1 MKKNFL
7 AIAIPLFMT
16 GGAANAVTLYDNDG
30 TQFEFGGSLRLMAEY
45 SDSRGPGDHDVK
57 IKDQSSRFSFKI
69 SHDLGNGLTGFG
81 YLEYGNDTQAEEK
94 NFQLKNRQGNVGM
107 KMDGVGEIAVGRIL
121 SPFDDVALSDYSYKY
136 GGVLDFG
143 KGSPRQNDDNFIGR
157 VSHSLRAQTVEF
169 GGLTLAGSYTFQGDK
184 TDSTRT
190 LKPAKPGEN
199 LDTADDYNYNYKGTI
214 NNAYTLAAYFDTG
227 VGLKI
232 NAGYGYAKAN
242 AVKAEGLTHDIDLKE
257 RIWGVSTEYTINDFA
272 IAFDYGQANTINTI
286 KSNRVNKRA
295 DLYGI
300 GTKYQLGKSKIY
312 AGYFYKDGN
321 KETHDYK
328 EKTAVVGTD
337 YSFTSN
343 YKIWLEYANMRSKET
358 KNNVKHKEDENK
370 VALGFRVFF

>member
-7 AIAIPLFMT
+7 AIAIPLLMT

-30 TQFEFGGSLRLMAEY
+30 TKFDVGGSLRLMAEY

-57 IKDQSSRFSFKI
+57 IKDQSSRISFKI

-94 NFQLKNRQGNVGM
+94 NFNLKNRQGNVGM
-107 KMDGVGEIAVGRIL
+107 KMDGVGEFAVGRIL

-143 KGSPRQNDDNFIGR
+143 EGSPRQNDDNFIGR
-157 VSHSLRAQTVEF
+157 VSHSVRVQTVEF
-169 GGLTLAGSYTFQGDK
+169 GGLSLAGSYTFQGDK
-184 TDSTRT
+184 TDSTRGD
-190 LKPAKPGEN
+190 LKPGGDPN
-199 LDTADDYNYNYKGTI
+199 NDNDYNYKRTI

-232 NAGYGYAKAN
+232 NAGYGYARSN
-242 AVKAEGLTHDIDLKE
+242 AVKAVGLTHDIDLKE
-257 RIWGVSTEYTINDFA
+257 RIWGVSTEYSIGDLAFA
-272 IAFDYGQANTINTI
+272 VDYGQANTINTSN
-286 KSNRVNKRA
+286 SNRVNKRA

-300 GTKYQLGKSKIY
+300 GTKYKVGKSKLY

-321 KETHDYK
+321 KETNDFK
-328 EKTAVVGTD
+328 EKTAVLGTD

-343 YKIWLEYANMRSKET
+343 YKIWLEYANLRTKET
-358 KNNVKHKEDENK
+358 QNNAKHKEDENK
-370 VALGFRVFF
+370 LALGFRVYF